1 MAGKE
6 VAKAQ
11 ETAVGAAFD
20 YGDMSH
26 AGFED
31 TTINDLSI
39 PFVNV
44 LQTNSPEVEDQT
56 IEGAKA
62 GDLLNSVTKEIMK
75 QPLCVIPVH
84 KEEVWVGWRPRN
96 QGGGVMDRFA
106 PDSEEVKAVIKKNG
120 GSRIPPKGADGKR
133 IPFKG
138 PDGCEMVETYYVYCL
153 ILDETG
159 TSVESYCV
167 LAFSSTKIKVQK
179 DWMTAMYT
187 QKGRPPMFANR
198 AKFSTVKQKNN
209 DGSYFNFAVHPF
221 ADTWRDSLIN
231 PAENI
236 DLLKEAQ
243 DFRDMI
249 LNGLAKPDFDSVT
262 GSDDGSSGGSSSG
275 GGSGS
280 SDDDEMPF

>member
-1 MAGKE
+1 MI
-6 VAKAQ
+6 KA
-11 ETAVGAAFD
+11 
-20 YGDMSH
+20 
-26 AGFED
+26 
-31 TTINDLSI
+31 
-39 PFVNV
+39 
-44 LQTNSPEVEDQT
+44 
-56 IEGAKA
+56 
-62 GDLLNSVTKEIMK
+62 
-75 QPLCVIPVH
+75 
-84 KEEVWVGWRPRN
+84 
-96 QGGGVMDRFA
+96 
-106 PDSEEVKAVIKKNG
+106 NG

-153 ILDETG
+153 ILDESG
-159 TSVESYCV
+159 TTVDSYCV

-209 DGSYFNFAVHPF
+209 DGSFFNFAVHPF
-221 ADTWRDSLIN
+221 ADTWRASLIN
-231 PAENI
+231 PAENMA
-236 DLLKEAQ
+236 LLEEAK

-275 GGSGS
+275 GGSES
-280 SDDDEMPF
+280 SGPDDEMPF